1 MKGDG
6 SCEMMKSWR
15 ESDVAA
21 RKAAKRSKSVSQ
33 LSTRHLPTW
42 LGQNAGCFEGG
53 GGGSRETGYEDWG
66 IKKSGWGSFCSSCA
80 CFVEGD
86 WIAQKKT
93 NQRSTKTQVSKSTGS
108 DYFSTRK
115 G

>member
-33 LSTRHLPTW
+33 LSIRHLPT
-42 LGQNAGCFEGG
+42 G
-53 GGGSRETGYEDWG
+53 
-66 IKKSGWGSFCSSCA
+66 
-80 CFVEGD
+80 
-86 WIAQKKT
+86 
-93 NQRSTKTQVSKSTGS
+93 
-108 DYFSTRK
+108 
-115 G
+115 